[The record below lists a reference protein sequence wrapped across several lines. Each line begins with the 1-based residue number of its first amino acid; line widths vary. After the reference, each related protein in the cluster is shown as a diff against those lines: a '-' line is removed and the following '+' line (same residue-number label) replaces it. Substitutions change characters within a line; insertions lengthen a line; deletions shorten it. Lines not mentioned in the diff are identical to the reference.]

1 MEKDN
6 GKAKIWKFQQE
17 EDREKVERL
26 AKELCM
32 PKDNPTTKDL
42 SCYTIVANLLV
53 QRGIDTFDKAK
64 DFFRPDL
71 NKLHDPFLMKDM
83 EHAIERILLAIE
95 AKEGILVYGDY
106 DVDGTSAVA
115 LVYSYLSTFYDNLL
129 YYIPDRYKEGY
140 GVSFKGVDFADQ
152 NDIRLIIC
160 LDCGIKATEEIAYA
174 LEKNIDFIVCDH
186 HLPGKEL
193 PKAYAIL
200 DPKLDDCHYPYDE
213 LSGCG
218 VGFKLIQALQERRK
232 RPAKELIP
240 YLDLVAISIAADVVP
255 ITGENRILAF
265 HGLKVIN
272 HKPRVG
278 LESILTLANIT
289 HEQDNSPYYFNKIL
303 TIQDLSF
310 LIGPRINAAGRMKS
324 ATLAVDLLKT
334 KNKDKAERIAQEIN
348 ASNEY
353 RKEKDKQAT
362 EEAKQEIRDKLLDN
376 KKCIVLC
383 NEDWHQG
390 IIGIVA
396 SRIAEEFC
404 KPTIIFTKNNG
415 IVTGS
420 ARSFKDYDIYSA
432 IEQCRHLLE
441 HFGGHKSAAGLSL
454 KEDNFEQF
462 KHLFEEQVE
471 QTLNIEN
478 TVPEVDIDLSI
489 SLSDVSEKLLR
500 ILRQFE
506 PFGPENNEP
515 IFFSGGVYDANKVRK
530 VGINHLKF
538 AAIPIAERIEPIHC
552 IGFSLA
558 RYYDLLYNGNQIDIC
573 YRIEEN
579 NWKDKR
585 ELQLNIIDIRD
596 SKKYANQY
604 GHK

>member
-1 MEKDN
+1 MEKDK
-6 GKAKIWKFQQE
+6 GREKIWRFKQE
-17 EDREKVERL
+17 GDREKVETL

-32 PKDNPTTKDL
+32 PKDNPTPKDVR
-42 SCYTIVANLLV
+42 CYNIVANLLV
-53 QRGIDTFDKAK
+53 QRGIDTYDKAK

-71 NKLHDPFLMKDM
+71 NKLHNPFLMKDM
-83 EHAIERILLAIE
+83 EHAVERILLAIE
-95 AKEGILVYGDY
+95 ANEGILVYGDY

-115 LVYSYLSTFYDNLL
+115 LVYSYLSTFYDNLH
-129 YYIPDRYKEGY
+129 YYIPDRYEEGY
-140 GVSFKGVDFADQ
+140 GVSFKGVDFAAQ
-152 NDIRLIIC
+152 NDISLIIC

-174 LEKNIDFIVCDH
+174 LEKDIDFIVCDH

-193 PKAYAIL
+193 PKACAIL
-200 DPKLDDCHYPYDE
+200 DPKLEDCHYPYDE

-218 VGFKLIQALQERRK
+218 VGFKLIQALQEHRK
-232 RPAKELIP
+232 RPAKELVP

-265 HGLKVIN
+265 HGLRVIN

-278 LESILTLANIT
+278 LEAILTLANIT
-289 HEQDNSPYYFNKIL
+289 HEDNTPYYFNRVL

-334 KNKDKAERIAQEIN
+334 KKKEKAERIAQEIN
-348 ASNEY
+348 DSNEY

-362 EEAKQEIRDKLLDN
+362 EEAREEIKDKALND

-383 NEDWHQG
+383 NENWHQG

-415 IVTGS
+415 IITGS

-432 IEQCRHLLE
+432 IEKCRHLLE
-441 HFGGHKSAAGLSL
+441 HFGGHKSAAGLSM
-454 KEDNFEQF
+454 KEDNFDKF
-462 KHLFEEQVE
+462 KHLFESQVE
-471 QTLNIEN
+471 QTIDSKD
-478 TVPEVDIDLSI
+478 TVPEVDIDLNI

-515 IFFSGGVYDANKVRK
+515 IFFSGGVYDAKKVRK

-538 AAIPIAERIEPIHC
+538 AAIPFNENIPPIHC

-558 RYYDLLYNGNQIDIC
+558 KYYDLLYYDNQIDIC

-579 NWKDKR
+579 DWKDKR
-585 ELQLNIIDIRD
+585 ELQLNIMDIRD

-604 GHK
+604 GE